1 MNRGRSVKPTD
12 ERRASHAVIHS
23 KRTFIGAAAL
33 GAVGMLLAP
42 KLSVAA
48 ARPTTKGGYLV
59 AHRGGVVDALRGEN
73 SLAAMDEAIRRGY
86 SHVEVDLRSTR
97 DGVLVCLH
105 DRSLQRTT
113 GAAINVDEVTLAE
126 LHARVDPAIVPT
138 LDAYC
143 TRAAGRIALMPDV
156 KGSTPELEVGMSGKI
171 RATLEAHGL
180 YSDALFIGRGHIING
195 FVDDARIAWRDSYE
209 AFEAAVPRSRFGN
222 YFAFDHAQDFDRRTV
237 SAFQAA
243 GVPVIITVN
252 TAHYHEG
259 DPVAQGEAAI
269 RLAHDMG
276 VDGFQID
283 AVYEPLVRFLSQSS
297 ASR

>member
-1 MNRGRSVKPTD
+1 VNPTD
-12 ERRASHAVIHS
+12 KRRELHAAIHS
-23 KRTFIGAAAL
+23 KRAFIGVAAL
-33 GAVGMLLAP
+33 GAAGLILVP
-42 KLSVAA
+42 KVSGAT
-48 ARPTTKGGYLV
+48 ARPAGKERYLV

-73 SLAAMDEAIRRGY
+73 SLAALDEAVRRGY

-113 GAAINVDEVTLAE
+113 GAAINIDEVTLAE

-143 TRAAGRIALMPDV
+143 VRAAGRIALMPDV
-156 KGSTPELEVGMSGKI
+156 KGSTPELEVGMSAKI
-171 RATLEAHGL
+171 RSTLEAHGL
-180 YSDALFIGRGHIING
+180 YGDALFIGRGHIING
-195 FVDDARIAWRDSYE
+195 FVDGARIAWRDSYE
-209 AFEAAVPRSRFGN
+209 AFEAAVPRSRFGS
-222 YFAFDHAQDFDRRTV
+222 YFAFDHAQDYDRRNV
-237 SAFQAA
+237 AAFQAA

-252 TAHYHEG
+252 TAHYAEG
-259 DPVAQGEAAI
+259 DPVSQGEAAI
-269 RLAHDMG
+269 RLAHGMG

-283 AVYEPLVRFLSQSS
+283 AVYEPLVRSLYQSS